1 MRAAAAAFLLLAS
14 TAALVGALPT
24 VSEIEDIAAV
34 ASGPDADALAK
45 IAELEVAKQRAIA
58 TEDYDEAK
66 RIKLD
71 IEELKKPPP
80 PPPPSD
86 EEAAAEKQKLMIE
99 TVKKGEVSSLPCHET
114 VPDRRVLILHVCPL
128 TPHRHRGCAR
138 PQPRRG
144 HARVLR
150 SSRPHGR

>member
-1 MRAAAAAFLLLAS
+1 MMRAVTTLLLLAS
-14 TAALVGALPT
+14 AATLVSALPT

-34 ASGPDADALAK
+34 ANTPDADTLAK

-66 RIKLD
+66 KIKLE

-80 PPPPSD
+80 PPPPTD

-99 TVKKGEVSSLPCHET
+99 TVKKGATLGLAAAPC
-114 VPDRRVLILHVCPL
+114 
-128 TPHRHRGCAR
+128 
-138 PQPRRG
+138 
-144 HARVLR
+144 
-150 SSRPHGR
+150 SRFPADSGMRAHSP